1 MRPHR
6 LALTLSL
13 TLVTTAA
20 SAQTFAVPLG
30 EARHTMARDER
41 LRAWTLLGEGAVS
54 LAAGVPMMAATDDP
68 AVRWSGVLME
78 AYARAPDNA
87 STAASPLSA
96 PPSPTPNLRRE
107 KTVATGRS
115 ARCRR
120 PPPRRLLPP
129 TGYGDTPRHPMAT
142 TKTTAPKKPAVKSPF
157 ALHPAVRARS
167 NLPTLRAQDVVL
179 SPDGAIALVIDG
191 RAVRLFDTRRAE
203 EIMTTAPLC
212 GAPAEHVAWSPEG
225 DRVATIVRPDNDGG
239 VLTIWAFPSGDVLH
253 RVEVPRFGSFSHG
266 MPGVTAPV
274 LIFDDAGTTLF
285 VRSTTDLKP
294 EASALWRVDV
304 ATGAASSWCVP
315 VKALI
320 ESVVIGPRG
329 VLFLCLTNNGDK
341 PWSAWTWGADA
352 PLVALDG
359 MVGYDSVIADG
370 RVWVT
375 GHERWVYAIDW
386 RALRADP
393 TASIEGGAVDPD
405 HAQAKTRRAARIEEL
420 AGRARSGRELEY
432 FKWRRA
438 HEAQDEDEDLSGS
451 PWSSR
456 GVRAYLHTEPFPT
469 VQCARLGRGVLVRDG
484 VSLCALDLFR
494 DRVVETRLAEDL
506 RKCAPDGARMRSV
519 SVGGSVVAIVWDKT
533 LGGTTALV
541 SVLDVDLPA
550 LGLA

>member
-1 MRPHR
+1 
-6 LALTLSL
+6 
-13 TLVTTAA
+13 
-20 SAQTFAVPLG
+20 
-30 EARHTMARDER
+30 MAR
-41 LRAWTLLGEGAVS
+41 
-54 LAAGVPMMAATDDP
+54 PK
-68 AVRWSGVLME
+68 
-78 AYARAPDNA
+78 
-87 STAASPLSA
+87 TA
-96 PPSPTPNLRRE
+96 
-107 KTVATGRS
+107 
-115 ARCRR
+115 
-120 PPPRRLLPP
+120 
-129 TGYGDTPRHPMAT
+129 
-142 TKTTAPKKPAVKSPF
+142 APKKPAVKSPF

-179 SPDGAIALVIDG
+179 SPDGAVALVIDG
-191 RAVRLFDTRRAE
+191 RAVRFFDTRSAAE
-203 EIMTTAPLC
+203 LMTTTALH
-212 GAPAEHVAWSPEG
+212 GAPAEHVAWSPKG
-225 DRVATIVRPDNDGG
+225 DRVATIVRPNNDGG
-239 VLTIWAFPSGDVLH
+239 VLTLWAFPSGEVLH

-274 LIFDDAGTTLF
+274 LVFDDAGATLF

-320 ESVVIGPRG
+320 ESVVIDARG

-370 RVWVT
+370 RIWVT

-386 RALRADP
+386 RTLRADP

-405 HAQAKTRRAARIEEL
+405 HAQATKRRAERIEEL
-420 AGRARSGRELEY
+420 AVRARSGREREY
-432 FKWRRA
+432 FKWRRD
-438 HEAQDEDEDLSGS
+438 HEAGDEEGEDLSAP

-484 VSLCALDLFR
+484 VSLCALDLSR

-506 RKCAPDGARMRSV
+506 KKCTPDGARMRSV
-519 SVGGSVVAIVWDKT
+519 GVGGSVVAIVWDKT
-533 LGGTTALV
+533 LGGGTSLV
-541 SVLDVDLPA
+541 SVLDVDLAA